1 MPIYE
6 YRCGACGF
14 QQEILQKMSD
24 APLKDCPE
32 CGKPSMSK
40 MVTAAGF
47 QLKGSGWYVTDFK
60 SGAKPQAKAD
70 GKAEAKTDDKPAAKA
85 DDKPAAKADDKPA
98 AKSGDKPAAEAPAK
112 KADVAAPASSSPASS
127 AGS

>member
-6 YRCGACGF
+6 YRCGACGW

-32 CGKPSMSK
+32 CGKPSVTK

-47 QLKGSGWYVTDFK
+47 QLKGSGWYATDFK
-60 SGAKPQAKAD
+60 GGAKPQAKAD
-70 GKAEAKTDDKPAAKA
+70 DKTAAKA
-85 DDKPAAKADDKPA
+85 DDKTAAKPDDKPA
-98 AKSGDKPAAEAPAK
+98 AKSGDKPAADAPAK
-112 KADVAAPASSSPASS
+112 KADVAAPAATTTTNP

>member
-6 YRCGACGF
+6 YRCGACGW

-24 APLKDCPE
+24 APVKDCPE
-32 CGKPSMSK
+32 CGKPSVTK

-47 QLKGSGWYVTDFK
+47 QLKGSGWYATDFK
-60 SGAKPQAKAD
+60 GGAKPQTKA
-70 GKAEAKTDDKPAAKA
+70 DDKPAAKA
-85 DDKPAAKADDKPA
+85 DDKTAAKSDDKPA
-98 AKSGDKPAAEAPAK
+98 AKSGDKPAADAPAK
-112 KADVAAPASSSPASS
+112 KADFAAPAATTATNP

>member
-6 YRCGACGF
+6 YRCGACGW

-24 APLKDCPE
+24 APLSDCPD
-32 CGKPSMSK
+32 CGKPSVSK

-47 QLKGSGWYVTDFK
+47 HLKGSGWYVTDFK
-60 SGAKPQAKAD
+60 SGKPQSKP
-70 GKAEAKTDDKPAAKA
+70 DDKAASKA
-85 DDKPAAKADDKPA
+85 DDKPAAKADDKPV
-98 AKSGDKPAAEAPAK
+98 AKSADQPAADAPAK
-112 KADVAAPASSSPASS
+112 KADVAAPAAATTTNP